1 MRGPAVMGVVWEA
14 VDVSFAV
21 LSLQV
26 EQFHLRVKA
35 PLCFFEILVLD
46 SFSLKDLELMVRRCC
61 KLGRLS
67 RLSTLLADG
76 GQWCAEGWDVVGGEA
91 AMQGRAAIGVV
102 SGAIQGKEGGFIAR
116 RTEAAGATHAVVG
129 HGERGGERGKL
140 EIQG

>member
-46 SFSLKDLELMVRRCC
+46 SFSLKLAD
-61 KLGRLS
+61 
-67 RLSTLLADG
+67 LLA
-76 GQWCAEGWDVVGGEA
+76 
-91 AMQGRAAIGVV
+91 
-102 SGAIQGKEGGFIAR
+102 
-116 RTEAAGATHAVVG
+116 G
-129 HGERGGERGKL
+129 HGGGGRPTSGFDVRQQRRQVGPKKKQVKVETDGDGQEAIDTTEQDGKACTYSNQTASVCRAGPRGETCCV
-140 EIQG
+140 